1 MSLKLC
7 NNIWPLSFQND
18 LNFPVPPLFSQT
30 YCVLGHSLLGIV
42 LLLLLSWCYVGL
54 HPWFFS
60 LFRISFII
68 CSFRFSLQFLM
79 EEYEVKLYAWN
90 NFWIWPF
97 QLVLFFSIN
106 IFSMLILV
114 WFMCCLSV
122 CLTFSYS
129 FDVAKSASC
138 FSKLLSY
145 SLPWSCSS

>member
-1 MSLKLC
+1 MQQYMTFIFPK
-7 NNIWPLSFQND
+7 WPQLPRPS
-18 LNFPVPPLFSQT
+18 
-30 YCVLGHSLLGIV
+30 SLLSDILRTRTQSSGNSIVALALLMLRRSTSLVFFFVQNFIYNLLFPFLFTIHDGGIWGKV
-42 LLLLLSWCYVGL
+42 
-54 HPWFFS
+54 
-60 LFRISFII
+60 
-68 CSFRFSLQFLM
+68 
-79 EEYEVKLYAWN
+79 YAWN

-129 FDVAKSASC
+129 FDVAKSASS